1 MRKAFGG
8 ALCAALAG
16 GLALAAT
23 SAGTERV
30 AHTQSHD
37 GPERAA
43 SATDSYRG
51 AFKQAGPNTK
61 VTVKVKTR
69 NGEAKAVRSLSYRRL
84 PATCDVSLGNV
95 RIGDEWT
102 FRGFKVNDRRR
113 FSIVGEVVDGSTID
127 FTGRFSKTFKKV
139 RGRFQS
145 DVVFPPPGPPP
156 AQTCVTQNKAY
167 SAKR

>member
-37 GPERAA
+37 GLERAA
-43 SATDSYRG
+43 RAIDSYRG

-61 VTVKVKTR
+61 VTIKVKTR
-69 NGEAKAVRSLSYRRL
+69 NGEAKAVRSLTYRRL
-84 PATCDVSLGNV
+84 PATCDVSKNV
-95 RIGDEWT
+95 RIADAWI

-113 FSIVGEVVDGSTID
+113 FSIVGEANDGSTIN
-127 FTGRFSKTFKKV
+127 FSGRFSKTFKKV
-139 RGRFQS
+139 KGRFQS
-145 DVVFPPPGPPP
+145 DIVFPPPGPPP
-156 AQTCVTQNKAY
+156 AQTCVTPNKPY